1 MLSDIIFPQRV
12 LPALSE
18 NSINQMRIFYTVVEI
33 YIIICLQLGFI

>member
-12 LPALSE
+12 LPTLSE
-18 NSINQMRIFYTVVEI
+18 NQMRIFYTVVEI